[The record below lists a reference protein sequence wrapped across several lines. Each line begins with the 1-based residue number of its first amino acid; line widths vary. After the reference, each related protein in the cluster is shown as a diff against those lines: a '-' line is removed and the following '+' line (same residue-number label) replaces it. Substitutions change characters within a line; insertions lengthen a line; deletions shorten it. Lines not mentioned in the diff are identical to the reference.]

1 MKLSLYAWG
10 ETLDELSSVAREAES
25 AGFTRVWTAE
35 LARSATIAAA
45 AMASATTRIGV
56 ATGIALAFVRSPMVT
71 ALEALD
77 LDELANG
84 RFTLGL
90 GTGVQRLNEDW
101 HAVRFGSPVAH
112 LREVIDVI
120 RLVMRNGPTGAP
132 IAYEGAETRAAVRG
146 WQRPFPSVRPV
157 VPIYVAAVGP
167 AMCRLAG
174 RTADGWIAH
183 ELGSAAYFKANVA
196 PLIDDG
202 LAAARR
208 SRGDIAL
215 VASACC
221 VIDRDAAQ
229 ARRWAAGL
237 VAFYATVR
245 TYRDFFAW
253 HGFAAETAAVGA
265 AFKAGDVSSMVDAV
279 PDAMVDAL
287 TFAGTAD
294 DVRARIHAYDGLV
307 DEIKLSAPTH
317 HVPAEVTRATQRA
330 IIEELS

>member
-10 ETLDELSSVAREAES
+10 ETLDELSSVARTAES

-35 LARSATIAAA
+35 MARSATIPAA
-45 AMASATTRIGV
+45 AMASATSRIGV
-56 ATGIALAFVRSPMVT
+56 ATGIALAFVRSPLIT

-77 LDELANG
+77 LDELSNG

-90 GTGVQRLNEDW
+90 GTGVQRLNQDW
-101 HAVRFGSPVAH
+101 HNVAFGAPVAH

-120 RLVMRNGPTGAP
+120 RLVMRNGPSGAE
-132 IAYEGAETRAAVRG
+132 IGYEGAETRAAVRG
-146 WQRPFPSVRPV
+146 WERPFPSVRPV
-157 VPIYVAAVGP
+157 VPIYIAAVGP

-183 ELGSAAYFKANVA
+183 ELGSAPYFQVNVRPHVEA
-196 PLIDDG
+196 G
-202 LAAARR
+202 LAAAGR
-208 SRGDIAL
+208 SRAEIHL

-221 VIDRDAAQ
+221 VIDRDAAE

-253 HGFAAETAAVGA
+253 HGFGAEAAAVQT
-265 AFKAGDVSSMVDAV
+265 AFKAGDVSAMVDAV

-287 TFAGTAD
+287 TFTGTAD
-294 DVRARIHAYDGLV
+294 DVRARIHAYEGLV

-330 IIEELS
+330 ILEELS